1 MTNFTKGEWTIQS
14 LPHDYDFRKG
24 YAYCIRDKRNCALA
38 EVGHID
44 AIFDGEE
51 TEANASLIAAAPD
64 MYEALKATRISLM
77 ADEHYQEFKPLLKTI
92 EHALA
97 KAENK

>member
-64 MYEALKATRISLM
+64 MYEAL
-77 ADEHYQEFKPLLKTI
+77 QEAAMYHPTKGYEAWLKI
-92 EHALA
+92 QVKINQALA